1 MFWLCLLA
9 AVTVLVIAL
18 RRVLRRQKPLDDQLY
33 SSKVAIDHVH
43 SGVAWVRADG
53 TIGTMNPALG
63 GSLGID
69 RGALD
74 GQDWLLMFPERER
87 DNVREAHS
95 QMLLLGI
102 ASMDIFV
109 PRPDG
114 AQAWLSLAMVGVHD
128 HRARFV
134 GHHCL
139 TVDRSR
145 EIELEEQVKELTA
158 ALGRQKTERQ
168 ETERRPAILTRE
180 ACFAGRSAFPDRIER
195 RSARCAQSM
204 P

>member
-1 MFWLCLLA
+1 MFWLYLLA
-9 AVTVLVIAL
+9 AITVLVIAL
-18 RRVLRRQKPLDDQLY
+18 RRLMRRLKPLDDQLY

-53 TIGTMNPALG
+53 TIGSMNPSLV

-74 GQDWLLMFPERER
+74 GRDWLLIFPKRDR

-109 PRPDG
+109 ERPDG
-114 AQAWLSLAMVGVHD
+114 NQAWLSMAMVAVHD

-145 EIELEEQVKELTA
+145 EKELEEQVKELTA
-158 ALGRQKTERQ
+158 ASERQKTLQ
-168 ETERRPAILTRE
+168 TR
-180 ACFAGRSAFPDRIER
+180 
-195 RSARCAQSM
+195 
-204 P
+204 

>member
-1 MFWLCLLA
+1 MFWLSLLA
-9 AVTVLVIAL
+9 AITVLVIAL
-18 RRVLRRQKPLDDQLY
+18 RRVLRRLKPLDDQLY

-53 TIGTMNPALG
+53 TIGSMNPSLV

-69 RGALD
+69 RGELD
-74 GQDWLLMFPERER
+74 GHDWLSMFPEAER
-87 DNVREAHS
+87 ANVREAHS

-109 PRPDG
+109 ERPDG
-114 AQAWLSLAMVGVHD
+114 TQAWLSMAMVAVHD
-128 HRARFV
+128 YRARYV

-145 EIELEEQVKELTA
+145 EKELEEQVKELTV
-158 ALGRQKTERQ
+158 ALAGQ
-168 ETERRPAILTRE
+168 ETDRQDTEHRQTAERR
-180 ACFAGRSAFPDRIER
+180 
-195 RSARCAQSM
+195 
-204 P
+204 